1 MHNDSLGQPSPE
13 VKDRLDLAMEY
24 LNMGFSIIPL
34 RPKSKL
40 PLIPWETYKTRKA
53 TVEEVTRWFKG
64 TNNNIAIITGTIS
77 GVAVVDCDS
86 LESLEYAQKNFPS
99 PQRTRTTKGEHFW
112 FKHPGSQVRNCVNL
126 HGIKLDIRGDGG
138 YVVAPGSLHPDGMV
152 YGKSGVWGPVE
163 QLPEFPDAILAVKD
177 GIEDTIRM
185 YLESVGPAIQGESGD
200 AKTFQVACRLVRG
213 YALPDEKALE
223 FLVEWNKGCV
233 PAWSV
238 ADLKEKIRSAKK
250 SGTEP
255 IGTYAEQATQEW
267 RKDLRVDKKGKL
279 LKLPENLEIIFDN
292 DSRFKGTMT
301 LDEMGQM
308 VHWKGKPIT
317 ENFPFQISVEFSKH
331 WGTVFPREDIV
342 SAAIACAYKNSYHP
356 MREMLYALPT
366 WDKIERIRRIVPEV
380 LFAPDTPL
388 YQSMMRC
395 FLIGAVR
402 RVFQPGC
409 KLDTALVLVG
419 RQGAGKSSFFRVIG
433 APFFADTSI
442 DVESKDRFMILHR
455 SWILEL
461 AELDG
466 ITSAK
471 TAQHIKGLLSS
482 PIDTFRPPYGRTVVS
497 IPRSCIMVGTTN
509 TDRFLMDPTGS
520 RRFWPI
526 PVADRLDLE
535 KLGQWRDQILAEAL
549 YYEAAEEPHWLSWE
563 MDNVR
568 EDTSEMFTAQ
578 DPWEESV
585 VKALHV
591 ISERG
596 ESLME
601 GVSSKAIM
609 DAVDIPTS
617 TRTRAAEM
625 RIATILKK
633 MGWVSRTRV
642 GDFQARTRRWF
653 PDEAVISVT
662 PTKPE
667 EAPY

>member
-1 MHNDSLGQPSPE
+1 MIPPDPSSQDPE
-13 VKDRLDLAMEY
+13 IKDRLKLALEY
-24 LNMGFSIIPL
+24 LNMGMSIIPL

-53 TVEEVTRWFKG
+53 TVDEVVRWFKG
-64 TNNNIAIITGTIS
+64 TNNNIAIITGEIS

-99 PQRTRTTKGEHFW
+99 HQRTRTTKGEHFW
-112 FKHPGSQVRNCVNL
+112 FRHPGTPVRNCVNL

-152 YGKSGVWGPVE
+152 YGRSGVWGPVSS
-163 QLPEFPDAILAVKD
+163 LPEFPAAILAVKD
-177 GIEDTIRM
+177 GIDDAIRM
-185 YLESVGPAIQGESGD
+185 YLDSVGPAIQGESGD

-213 YALPDEKALE
+213 YALSDEKALE
-223 FLVEWNKGCV
+223 FLVEWNKKCK
-233 PAWSV
+233 PAWGINE
-238 ADLKEKIRSAKK
+238 LKEKLRSARK
-250 SGTEP
+250 SGTEAV
-255 IGTYAEQATQEW
+255 GTYAEQATQEW
-267 RKDLRVDKKGKL
+267 RKELRVDKRGKL
-279 LKLPENLEIIFDN
+279 LKFPENLEVIFDH

-301 LDEMGQM
+301 LDEMGQT

-331 WGTVFPREDIV
+331 WGTVFSKDDVV
-342 SAAIACAYKNSYHP
+342 SAAVACAYKNPFHP
-356 MREMLYALPT
+356 MREMLYSLPV
-366 WDKIERIRRIVPEV
+366 WDKIERVRRIVPEI
-380 LFAPDTPL
+380 LFSEDTPL
-388 YQSMMRC
+388 NQAMMRC

-402 RVFQPGC
+402 RVLQPGC

-419 RQGAGKSSFFRVIG
+419 RQGAGKSTFFRVLG
-433 APFFADTSI
+433 APFFADTNI

-466 ITSAK
+466 MTSAK
-471 TAQHIKGLLSS
+471 TAQHIKALLSS

-526 PVADRLDLE
+526 SVADRLDLD

-549 YYEAAEEPHWLSWE
+549 FYEAAEEPHWLTW
-563 MDNVR
+563 DQDCVR
-568 EDTSEMFTAQ
+568 EDASDQFTAQ

-585 VKALHV
+585 QKALWS

-596 ESLME
+596 ESLMD
-601 GVSSKAIM
+601 GVTSKAIM
-609 DAVDIPTS
+609 DAVDIPTT

-625 RIATILKK
+625 RVATIMKRL
-633 MGWVSRTRV
+633 GWTSQVVYHSSRTR
-642 GDFQARTRRWF
+642 TRIWV
-653 PDEAVISVT
+653 PGEGVAIQ
-662 PTKPE
+662 KPSE